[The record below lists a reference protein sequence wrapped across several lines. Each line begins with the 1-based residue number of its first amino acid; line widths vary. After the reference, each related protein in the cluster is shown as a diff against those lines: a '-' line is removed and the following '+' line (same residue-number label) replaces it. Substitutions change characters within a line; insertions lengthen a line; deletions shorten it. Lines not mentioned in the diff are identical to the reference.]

1 MTPRPFRLRSL
12 AVAAA
17 GLLAVSAFAACSSG
31 RSFSVQPTTTAL
43 APTEQQIATPA
54 AAAPRLDDELGLAPV
69 FWRTQ
74 DQFDSLRADEPYKV
88 VLRVTN
94 GYDEETIRIM
104 AEHELNGSG
113 ALEFEASLAE
123 PAGQEGPGAFYP
135 FNIDLPE
142 SGVWVLTVFT
152 GEGSASI
159 IVDVKPASG

>member
-1 MTPRPFRLRSL
+1 MTPQPFRLRSL

-31 RSFSVQPTTTAL
+31 RSFSVQPTTTAF
-43 APTEQQIATPA
+43 APTGQQIATPP
-54 AAAPRLDDELGLAPV
+54 APRLDDELGLAPV
-69 FWRTQ
+69 FWRTL

-104 AEHELNGSG
+104 AKHELNRNG

-142 SGVWVLTVFT
+142 SGVWILTVFT